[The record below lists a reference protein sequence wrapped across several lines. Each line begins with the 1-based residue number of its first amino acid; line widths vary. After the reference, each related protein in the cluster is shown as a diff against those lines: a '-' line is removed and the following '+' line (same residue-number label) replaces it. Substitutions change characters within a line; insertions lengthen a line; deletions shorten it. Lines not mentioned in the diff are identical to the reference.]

1 MNIKLIVISKTD
13 QPYLQEGIDI
23 YVKRLRHYTNFEI
36 DVIPALKDQKGA
48 SPEEIKEREAALLL
62 KRLEGADRII
72 LLDEHGKEHTSVGF
86 SQYLQKQMNAGTR
99 TLAGYLLHRTTE
111 IDVNEVG
118 MRLLYDTCSIGHCF
132 WFASVDL
139 DSHRPLFVMNSQFAR
154 SGRDIPHQGISID
167 ELRIHTVGSVAFTK
181 HTKRRIRDI
190 LHRGQI

>member
-23 YVKRLRHYTNFEI
+23 YVKRLHHYTNFEI

-86 SQYLQKQMNAGTR
+86 SQYLQKQMNASTR
-99 TLAGYLLHRTTE
+99 NL
-111 IDVNEVG
+111 VFVVG
-118 MRLLYDTCSIGHCF
+118 GAF
-132 WFASVDL
+132 GFAPSVY
-139 DSHRPLFVMNSQFAR
+139 
-154 SGRDIPHQGISID
+154 
-167 ELRIHTVGSVAFTK
+167 SVAHDKISLSQMTFNHQMVRLFFVEQLYRAFT
-181 HTKRRIRDI
+181 I
-190 LHRGQI
+190 LRHEPYHNE